1 MIVATRHE
9 VVKNGTMNFLRS
21 LARKQTPCV
30 DQRLGAAY
38 AGHKKSLWKAC
49 VLESWGSYCN
59 LTFLEFCFRY
69 L

>member
-9 VVKNGTMNFLRS
+9 VVKNGTTNFLRS

-38 AGHKKSLWKAC
+38 AGHKKSLWKVY
-49 VLESWGSYCN
+49 VLES
-59 LTFLEFCFRY
+59 
-69 L
+69 